1 MGNTASYLMCK
12 YRFFLQIIAWL
23 CCTALVAQ
31 NPIPVLPPPDTLP
44 PPVFTDSVTV
54 DLSAVKISS
63 EGIESTVDYG
73 AQDSMWF
80 DVTQKQLHLY
90 GKAFV
95 KYTSLD
101 VTAGYILLDY
111 SINEISAQEFPDT
124 TGKLAGLPHFK
135 DGEQEFDAARFR
147 YNFKTQKGIIYE
159 ARTKQEDL
167 YVLGQRAKFIGSAPG
182 DSADAAQNVVYNY
195 NALVTSCDLHEP
207 HFGIRASKL
216 KVIPN
221 KMVITGLSN
230 LEIAGV
236 PTPLILPFGF
246 FPITKTRQAGL
257 IIPRDFEF
265 REAEGLGIKDW
276 GWYQPINDHMDAA
289 MRFSVFVSGSFGAT
303 GTLRYNQR
311 YKQKGDFELRYNN
324 RVSENAM
331 AQKVSEKSYGLTWS
345 HQQDPKAH
353 PTRRFGGSVN
363 IQTNR
368 DQNRNQNDY
377 QSVYQNSLS
386 SNINYSK
393 LFPGKPYQ
401 FNAGMSH
408 SQNNQTREMT
418 ISLPNV
424 NFNVQRIFPFKRK
437 EPLGAEKWYEKF
449 SLTYAGKLQNTL
461 NTVDTLL
468 FTRRTLESARMGIQ
482 HAVNSDINLKLFKY
496 INVAPRVTYE
506 ENWYPYTINRQ
517 LLDEIRY
524 VYDTTDEGIVFIDSL
539 NTQWGV
545 DTTLRNWGFKSF
557 RTYNAGISVGTALFN
572 TQQFKNGW
580 FRGFRHT
587 MKPSMSIGVG
597 PDFTSPRYDY
607 FRFVETDLRP
617 SRNDTV
623 RYGIFD
629 EGILG
634 RPSFSPRNVALSY
647 TLGNIFEIK
656 VRNDT
661 SDRKIRIF
669 DNLSFNGTYSLTADS
684 LRWSPITTGSVFR
697 LFKGILNITWN
708 AAFDPY
714 VLDSRG
720 RRTNQ
725 YMVNEKGRLV
735 RLADFRMQFNTGFNV
750 AQIRGMLSGKSDD
763 SSPAVA
769 QGSDDLLSLFNDF
782 RVSHN
787 FSFAQELISGTNRD
801 SLVIASN
808 GISLG
813 GSIPLTSKW
822 RFNVNNISYDFQS
835 KSVVYPDIGL
845 SRNLHCWELSLA
857 WQPQRGTYM
866 FSINVTPGSSLEF
879 LKLPYRQN
887 NFDGVF

>member
-1 MGNTASYLMCK
+1 
-12 YRFFLQIIAWL
+12 
-23 CCTALVAQ
+23 
-31 NPIPVLPPPDTLP
+31 
-44 PPVFTDSVTV
+44 
-54 DLSAVKISS
+54 
-63 EGIESTVDYG
+63 
-73 AQDSMWF
+73 
-80 DVTQKQLHLY
+80 
-90 GKAFV
+90 
-95 KYTSLD
+95 
-101 VTAGYILLDY
+101 
-111 SINEISAQEFPDT
+111 
-124 TGKLAGLPHFK
+124 
-135 DGEQEFDAARFR
+135 
-147 YNFKTQKGIIYE
+147 
-159 ARTKQEDL
+159 
-167 YVLGQRAKFIGSAPG
+167 
-182 DSADAAQNVVYNY
+182 
-195 NALVTSCDLHEP
+195 
-207 HFGIRASKL
+207 
-216 KVIPN
+216 
-221 KMVITGLSN
+221 
-230 LEIAGV
+230 
-236 PTPLILPFGF
+236 
-246 FPITKTRQAGL
+246 
-257 IIPRDFEF
+257 
-265 REAEGLGIKDW
+265 
-276 GWYQPINDHMDAA
+276 
-289 MRFSVFVSGSFGAT
+289 
-303 GTLRYNQR
+303 
-311 YKQKGDFELRYNN
+311 
-324 RVSENAM
+324 
-331 AQKVSEKSYGLTWS
+331 
-345 HQQDPKAH
+345 
-353 PTRRFGGSVN
+353 
-363 IQTNR
+363 
-368 DQNRNQNDY
+368 
-377 QSVYQNSLS
+377 
-386 SNINYSK
+386 
-393 LFPGKPYQ
+393 
-401 FNAGMSH
+401 
-408 SQNNQTREMT
+408 
-418 ISLPNV
+418 
-424 NFNVQRIFPFKRK
+424 
-437 EPLGAEKWYEKF
+437 LGAEKWYEKF

-506 ENWYPYTINRQ
+506 ENWYPYTINKQ

-524 VYDTTDEGIVFIDSL
+524 VYDTTDEGIVYIDSL

-629 EGILG
+629 EGIFG

-656 VRNDT
+656 VRKDT